1 MPGVFDWAN
10 AMCIAG
16 VRISDSQVGAC
27 SVSCSLFG
35 FVRMS
40 IHVVN
45 LLDAV
50 SESGSVVACA
60 AFVHLS
66 LNLWHRGLPSRPPT
80 WTWSPMRSGR
90 AGVRFPLHQ

>member
-16 VRISDSQVGAC
+16 VRISDSQVDAC
-27 SVSCSLFG
+27 SVSCCSLFG

-50 SESGSVVACA
+50 SESGSVVVCA

-66 LNLWHRGLPSRPPT
+66 LNHGIVDYPADPGL
-80 WTWSPMRSGR
+80 GL
-90 AGVRFPLHQ
+90 GVQ